1 MLRRAEWALSAACP
15 GWGDVSLVWV
25 WPTHTT
31 ELLAEFEENQQG
43 WFVAFLPQ
51 QALWMWLLVVERMKE
66 FVFCHL
72 SWLRKM
78 GPCQFSTIKNL
89 STEEIEDHQ
98 AVFQHA
104 ALWHMCCKTPWGPLS
119 LLSYPQT
126 HCSQGCCWPEH
137 SELAFTNRI
146 CASKFIRSTEPHMG
160 WYLWYFGL
168 AVTRLYIS
176 NQPARS
182 KGSQRCE
189 PQEEEDCREHHPV
202 LGKSYKAKPVADYCI
217 QKNYYH

>member
-1 MLRRAEWALSAACP
+1 MSSVCCLSGLRWCKLGLGLTNSHHRTSGRVWRKPARMVCGFPAPTGTLDVAPC
-15 GWGDVSLVWV
+15 WGED
-25 WPTHTT
+25 
-31 ELLAEFEENQQG
+31 
-43 WFVAFLPQ
+43 
-51 QALWMWLLVVERMKE
+51 ERIL
-66 FVFCHL
+66 FCHL
-72 SWLRKM
+72 SWLQKM

-137 SELAFTNRI
+137 SELGFTNRI
-146 CASKFIRSTEPHMG
+146 CASKFIRGTEPHMG

-176 NQPARS
+176 NQTARS

-202 LGKSYKAKPVADYCI
+202 LGKSYKVKPVADYCI